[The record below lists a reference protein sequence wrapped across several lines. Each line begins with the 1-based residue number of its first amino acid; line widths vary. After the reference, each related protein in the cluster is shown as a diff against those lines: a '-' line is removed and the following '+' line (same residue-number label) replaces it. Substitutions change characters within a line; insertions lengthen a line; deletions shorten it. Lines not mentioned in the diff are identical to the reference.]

1 VSLISLLNTN
11 VMPSIKRSVY
21 FAILSEIV
29 IKWLR
34 KIELKMVLMISLEGV
49 YIVKQEKP
57 LYSLKSMLKEP
68 DF

>member
-1 VSLISLLNTN
+1 
-11 VMPSIKRSVY
+11 MPSIKSSVY

-34 KIELKMVLMISLEGV
+34 KIELNIVFMISFEGV

-57 LYSLKSMLKEP
+57 L
-68 DF
+68 